1 MNTEKI
7 STEQGVTVDAIPYRA
22 AAPEIVQQLVAARR
36 EDLERRNEMDR
47 LRASTGPSTS
57 DVQKAAQLIRRAMPW
72 LKGSESAMADL
83 DRAVRLLGGAA

>member
-36 EDLERRNEMDR
+36 ADLERRNEVDR
-47 LRASTGPSTS
+47 LREASGPSAR
-57 DVQKAAQLIRRAMPW
+57 DVQKAAQLIRRALPW
-72 LKGSESAMADL
+72 ISGSKSAMDDL
-83 DRAVRLLGGAA
+83 DRAARVLGGGA